1 MNPSGSSMNESDRL
15 AALYSYHILDSLP
28 EEEYEE
34 ITQLAA
40 QICQT
45 PIALISL
52 VDHQRQWF
60 KSNRGLTIRQTPI
73 EQSFCAYTIRNPS
86 QTNVVPDARLDPRF
100 ADNPLVRGEPNMVF
114 YAGSPL
120 IDENGFALGSLCVID
135 QQSRQLSPSQVSAL
149 DILAKQ
155 VVRLLELRK
164 KTKALQES
172 EARFRTMAE
181 ASPILIA
188 MADESSQATYFN
200 KAWIELTGRSMDV
213 LLNLGWVD
221 LVHPQDR
228 QPYVT
233 LYLDAFKTQQPFS
246 GEFRVLTPSGDYRW
260 LLAHGT
266 ARFHSDGS
274 LAGYIS
280 ACMDVTPQ
288 KVNQQQAHRA
298 HQELQGAY
306 EQARLSKEAADLGTF
321 DMDVT
326 TNHMIWDERCRTLFG
341 ISHSDI
347 VSFNT
352 DFIANLH
359 PDDQERIVD
368 TIKNVFIKSVSNG
381 DYDVEYRTIGVEDQQ
396 IRWVRAKGK
405 AYFNEA
411 DEPVRFIGSVLDIT
425 PQMNALKK
433 IEEVVTERTLE
444 LAGANHQLR
453 ESNALLARSNEN
465 LQQFA
470 YVASH
475 DLQEPLRKIQQFG
488 DLLKK
493 GQADKTGET
502 ILYLERMQSAA
513 SRMSML
519 IKDLLDFSRISTQRD
534 ASDSVSL
541 QRVVERVVSTLELRV
556 EELGAQIRVGSL
568 PTVLGDSSQLGQLF
582 QNLMSNALKFH
593 RPGSSPRIEVTAQ
606 WLAAEHLPA
615 GIKPGRG
622 AIAYH
627 RIDVVDNGIG
637 FDEKYLDRIF
647 QVFQRLHGKNEFAGT
662 GIGLA
667 ICEKVVLNHGG
678 AITAMSQPGQGAT
691 FSVYLPV

>member
-1 MNPSGSSMNESDRL
+1 
-15 AALYSYHILDSLP
+15 
-28 EEEYEE
+28 
-34 ITQLAA
+34 
-40 QICQT
+40 
-45 PIALISL
+45 
-52 VDHQRQWF
+52 
-60 KSNRGLTIRQTPI
+60 
-73 EQSFCAYTIRNPS
+73 
-86 QTNVVPDARLDPRF
+86 
-100 ADNPLVRGEPNMVF
+100 
-114 YAGSPL
+114 
-120 IDENGFALGSLCVID
+120 
-135 QQSRQLSPSQVSAL
+135 
-149 DILAKQ
+149 
-155 VVRLLELRK
+155 
-164 KTKALQES
+164 
-172 EARFRTMAE
+172 MA
-181 ASPILIA
+181 
-188 MADESSQATYFN
+188 
-200 KAWIELTGRSMDV
+200 V

-228 QPYVT
+228 EPFVT
-233 LYLDAFKTQQPFS
+233 LYRESFNVQQPFT
-246 GEFRVLTPSGDYRW
+246 GEFRVLTPAGDYRW

-266 ARFHSDGS
+266 PRFHSDGS

-280 ACMDVTPQ
+280 ACMDITPQ
-288 KVNQQQAHRA
+288 KANQQQYQQAHLA
-298 HQELQGAY
+298 LEGAY

-321 DMDVT
+321 DMNVE

-341 ISHSDI
+341 ISHSNT
-347 VSFNT
+347 VSFDT

-359 PDDQERIVD
+359 PDDQERVVNI
-368 TIKNVFIKSVSNG
+368 IKNVFIKSASNG

-405 AYFNEA
+405 AYFNQA

-425 PQMNALKK
+425 EQMNALKK

-444 LAGANHQLR
+444 LQGANRQLR
-453 ESNALLARSNEN
+453 ESNELLARSNEN

-488 DLLKK
+488 DLLKTR
-493 GQADKTGET
+493 QADLSAES

-513 SRMSML
+513 SRMSTL

-534 ASDSVSL
+534 VSGSVSL
-541 QRVVERVVSTLELRV
+541 QQVVERVVSTLELRV

-582 QNLMSNALKFH
+582 QNLLSNALKFH
-593 RPGSSPRIEVTAQ
+593 RPASVPLIEVTAR
-606 WLAAEHLPA
+606 WLSADHLPEDL
-615 GIKPGRG
+615 KLSRG

-667 ICEKVVLNHGG
+667 ICEKVVINHGG
-678 AITAMSQPGQGAT
+678 AITARSQPGQGAA

>member
-1 MNPSGSSMNESDRL
+1 
-15 AALYSYHILDSLP
+15 
-28 EEEYEE
+28 
-34 ITQLAA
+34 
-40 QICQT
+40 
-45 PIALISL
+45 
-52 VDHQRQWF
+52 
-60 KSNRGLTIRQTPI
+60 
-73 EQSFCAYTIRNPS
+73 
-86 QTNVVPDARLDPRF
+86 
-100 ADNPLVRGEPNMVF
+100 
-114 YAGSPL
+114 
-120 IDENGFALGSLCVID
+120 
-135 QQSRQLSPSQVSAL
+135 
-149 DILAKQ
+149 
-155 VVRLLELRK
+155 
-164 KTKALQES
+164 
-172 EARFRTMAE
+172 
-181 ASPILIA
+181 
-188 MADESSQATYFN
+188 
-200 KAWIELTGRSMDV
+200 
-213 LLNLGWVD
+213 
-221 LVHPQDR
+221 
-228 QPYVT
+228 
-233 LYLDAFKTQQPFS
+233 
-246 GEFRVLTPSGDYRW
+246 
-260 LLAHGT
+260 
-266 ARFHSDGS
+266 
-274 LAGYIS
+274 
-280 ACMDVTPQ
+280 
-288 KVNQQQAHRA
+288 
-298 HQELQGAY
+298 
-306 EQARLSKEAADLGTF
+306 
-321 DMDVT
+321 
-326 TNHMIWDERCRTLFG
+326 
-341 ISHSDI
+341 
-347 VSFNT
+347 
-352 DFIANLH
+352 
-359 PDDQERIVD
+359 
-368 TIKNVFIKSVSNG
+368 
-381 DYDVEYRTIGVEDQQ
+381 
-396 IRWVRAKGK
+396 
-405 AYFNEA
+405 
-411 DEPVRFIGSVLDIT
+411 
-425 PQMNALKK
+425 MNALKK

-488 DLLKK
+488 DLLKT
-493 GQADKTGET
+493 GQADKTGES

-582 QNLMSNALKFH
+582 QNLLSNALKFH
-593 RPGSSPRIEVTAQ
+593 HPGSSPRIEVTAQ
-606 WLAAEHLPA
+606 WLAVEHLPA